1 MMAGV
6 SNISLF
12 APQMADIERQRQ
24 MAEMLQQQANAPIEI
39 QSYRGIQA
47 PIPTTAVLAKALQG
61 FAAARRRGQADT
73 AERILRQKEEDIR
86 KSEAEAVARAYETGE
101 FVPPKV
107 DKTAPE
113 MPSAPESRAMQIAKA
128 LGLGGVANRMRG
140 LVPGQQPVAPQDP
153 NVPNFAGIPYAQG
166 PEAPPSVAPPV
177 APPMAMPA
185 IGAYNPQSGFGLSGI
200 APSPAAMPP
209 VAPAVAAP
217 PVAPPVAARPVP
229 TQLDREIAAARQQT
243 LSRDPSIAAAAQ
255 QRVMQLEGQRSA
267 RAAISGAVSGTPDA
281 DKLTALINAG
291 IDPGEATGILNSV
304 KPQRSQL
311 HFFQS
316 GRNVVALDDN
326 GDVVSVTEMDMPT
339 GASALTADERRG
351 YGIGPN
357 VPAYKDENGNP
368 HILNIPQPK
377 AASGAS
383 RPAQSDDLSGL
394 EAALKARGL
403 L

>member
-217 PVAPPVAARPVP
+217 PVAPPVAPLRAAP
-229 TQLDREIAAARQQT
+229 TLQDRQRAYYQT
-243 LSRDPSIAAAAQ
+243 LANSRDPSTAI
-255 QRVMQLEGQRSA
+255 SA
-267 RAAISGAVSGTPDA
+267 RENLMRIDQEQASNQAISAAMGGNKEISSLLQAGLSPGDAVRMYSIAKDNGYEIVTPGDGYA
-281 DKLTALINAG
+281 YVVDPANAG
-291 IDPGEATGILNSV
+291 GDDRGVIAKIGEGKAMSVPTASQTATMPRVSNESEYNS
-304 KPQRSQL
+304 L
-311 HFFQS
+311 
-316 GRNVVALDDN
+316 
-326 GDVVSVTEMDMPT
+326 PT
-339 GASALTADERRG
+339 GASYIDPQGNIRR
-351 YGIGPN
+351 
-357 VPAYKDENGNP
+357 K
-368 HILNIPQPK
+368 
-377 AASGAS
+377 S
-383 RPAQSDDLSGL
+383 
-394 EAALKARGL
+394 
-403 L
+403 